1 LVIEESWPG
10 GFMNID
16 HPWFPHVAA
25 GITAAVL
32 VAGAAWIVQV
42 PAPVEEGTEAPAFAG
57 VDLDGSAV
65 SLEDFDD
72 KVILLNIWATWCAPC
87 RREMPSM
94 QRLYDDVSDE
104 SFEIVAVSIDGAAD
118 QSEVLR
124 RIGEFGEELGLG
136 FTLQVLVTIVQNCV
150 DRADMGV
157 GTSSVAFFRSMGG
170 AFGTAIFG
178 AVLNAR
184 LAHYLRDAPAGVVP
198 GNVDEASVAGNVQ
211 AIHALPDRARAVVT
225 EAWVDALGDV
235 FLTAIAFLVVALVA
249 ALLIPEIPLGT
260 RRPEPQPDKATA
272 HSP

>member
-1 LVIEESWPG
+1 
-10 GFMNID
+10 MNID

-136 FTLQVLVTIVQNCV
+136 FTLLHDAKHVTRRRYQSRGVPESFLIGR
-150 DRADMGV
+150 DRVIRLRAMGEKEW
-157 GTSSVAFFRSMGG
+157 
-170 AFGTAIFG
+170 
-178 AVLNAR
+178 
-184 LAHYLRDAPAGVVP
+184 DAPEYR
-198 GNVDEASVAGNVQ
+198 D
-211 AIHALPDRARAVVT
+211 
-225 EAWVDALGDV
+225 
-235 FLTAIAFLVVALVA
+235 LVVALLKDESE
-249 ALLIPEIPLGT
+249 ALGS
-260 RRPEPQPDKATA
+260 R
-272 HSP
+272 